1 VRIATWNVN
10 SLTAERI
17 ERVAGWLDMAQP
29 DVLCLQETKQ
39 TDDAFPALDF
49 HARGYA
55 SVHHGE
61 GRWNGVA
68 ILSRVGLT
76 DPVSGFADGEPADD
90 EARLVTATCGGVRV
104 SSVYVPNGRAVGHA
118 HFAYKLRWLA
128 RLRAHLAAD
137 RAGLA
142 GPDPRV
148 AVCGD
153 FNVAPE
159 DIDLWDPAAFE
170 GSTHVT
176 PEERSAV
183 AEIEALGLRDAFREL
198 YPGADR
204 LFSWW
209 DYRAGAFHKHR
220 GMRIDLVLLSP
231 ALADHVVA
239 GLIDRNARKGRKPSD
254 HAPVVLD
261 VAVAGDGGAD
271 VDAGP
276 APATG

>member
-17 ERVAGWLDMAQP
+17 DRVVGWLDIAQP

-68 ILSRVGLT
+68 ILSRVGLD
-76 DPVSGFADGEPADD
+76 DPVPGFADGEPADD

-104 SSVYVPNGRAVGHA
+104 SSVYVPNGREVGHD
-118 HFAYKLRWLA
+118 HFRYKLRWLA
-128 RLRAHLAAD
+128 RLRAHVRADVPAAGSTGGQG
-137 RAGLA
+137 RPGE
-142 GPDPRV
+142 PVPR

-153 FNVAPE
+153 FNVAP
-159 DIDLWDPAAFE
+159 DDLDLWSPAAFE

-176 PEERSAV
+176 PEERAAV
-183 AEIEALGLRDAFREL
+183 AELEALGLRDVFREQ
-198 YPGADR
+198 YPGVGD

-220 GMRIDLVLLSP
+220 GMRIDLLLFSSD
-231 ALADHVVA
+231 LADRVTWA
-239 GLIDRNARKGRKPSD
+239 LIDRIARKGSKPSD
-254 HAPVVLD
+254 HAPVF
-261 VAVAGDGGAD
+261 AD
-271 VDAGP
+271 VEVDP
-276 APATG
+276 PS